1 MTGATP
7 VVLLHGWG
15 VGAGVFA
22 PLAAALADRA
32 RVSIPDLPGYGATPS
47 CNEPTLGAFAASM
60 KPRVEPGSV
69 LLGWSLGALVAL
81 RVALDCPDRIARLV
95 LVSGTPRFSCDATW
109 AHGMESRLLA
119 AFAEGLACDPG
130 GTQRRFLGEQ
140 VLGAERSRA
149 TLATLRSHLA
159 GPAQVDRACLRAG
172 LDVLATADLR
182 DAVGALACP
191 LLLLHGT
198 RDRLVPAAAGAWLA
212 DRIRGARFEPIE
224 GAGHAPFVSHPDAV
238 LAALRGILP

>member
-1 MTGATP
+1 MTDAAQ

-15 VGAGVFA
+15 VGGGVFA

-32 RVSIPDLPGYGATPS
+32 RVSIPDLPGYGATPP
-47 CNEPTLGAFAASM
+47 CNEPTLGAFAASVR
-60 KPRVEPGSV
+60 PRIPPGSV

-81 RVALDCPDRIARLV
+81 RIALDCPERVARLV
-95 LVSGTPRFSCDATW
+95 LVSGTPRFSRDATW
-109 AHGMESRLLA
+109 AHGMEPGLLA
-119 AFAEGLACDPG
+119 AFADGLACDPG

-140 VLGAERSRA
+140 VLGADRGRT
-149 TLATLRSHLA
+149 TLAALRSHLA
-159 GPAQVDRACLRAG
+159 GPAHVDRASLRAG

-212 DRIRGARFEPIE
+212 DRIPRSRFEPVE
-224 GAGHAPFVSHPDAV
+224 GAGHAPFVSHADAV
-238 LAALRGILP
+238 LAALRGFLP